1 MKVPSCK
8 CCTLANSLLD
18 RVSFSLGRQ
27 HRRRPRGDGVF
38 THERRKIQFVQIP
51 RKNGGEKEIGE
62 SKKEGGGGHK
72 NEGTDFLVVHTLAGR
87 EKRPRGQENQTDFF
101 CFFGVLFSS

>member
-1 MKVPSCK
+1 M
-8 CCTLANSLLD
+8 LN
-18 RVSFSLGRQ
+18 RVSFSLGGQ

-51 RKNGGEKEIGE
+51 RKNGGEKEIGG

-72 NEGTDFLVVHTLAGR
+72 NEGTDFLAVHTLAGR
-87 EKRPRGQENQTDFF
+87 EKGPRGQKIEVK
-101 CFFGVLFSS
+101 CLLF